1 MLTNLKKRSALLLSL
16 AVVCATVAIV
26 PQTAGAAP
34 SIVPNTNVGADVYTA
49 PSAGPD
55 AMDACPG
62 DSASAAGAAFTDV
75 DNNAA
80 VNCIAMFGITT
91 GTTAT
96 TYEPNGSIPR
106 WQMALFIHR
115 MFVPTGV
122 AAAGATAVPAFTD
135 TSGLSAEIQAAI
147 TALASHGITTGTT
160 ATTFGPNDNVT
171 REQMA
176 LFLNRFANIAKDH
189 AGAAIT
195 AVAAATGNFNY
206 QDITSATYEGMEAI
220 IRLFNLGVTEG
231 TCKAGIQYVLVSTC
245 SSTYRPQDDITRI
258 EMAEM
263 LHRLLSLTN
272 ARPAGLWAQS
282 TTSTATLGSETPL
295 VSLRNADFTPR
306 VNVNVDEF
314 YQLHNDATG
323 VAAQAPF
330 NALSGVCSGNV
341 TKTPGATLC
350 VVDAQDKTTD
360 VRGNFEGT
368 AQTTAS
374 NKTANW
380 WYHIG
385 DNGTQYVDGT
395 TSDFY
400 KYSLAN
406 GAAATAAV
414 HADTTTYTSDG
425 AFATVTDKSGDANV
439 TANDGLNTYAGTSRT
454 YTATMKKAAA
464 ATSTVADGYT
474 FKVATKKVDWLGN
487 VTNSTAYYPSSAGV
501 ATWTVDC
508 PADDSALTTT
518 YWVHYE
524 QTVTMGAA
532 DGGTGIP
539 AGASPAN
546 PLASTN
552 YGTGVGGNASKIS
565 TYCDDT
571 AKAYTGGT
579 TAEALAISDNT
590 YIISAAGSLGSV
602 TATAYDQYGNG
613 VVGASVTLQSNTD
626 GAGAVTRATLTTGA
640 DGTAT
645 LSAVVCA
652 TGQETVAWSVSDPGA
667 NTAQMDAIAATT
679 PNAGAVEGTTMY
691 CANAGTDSSI
701 MDQVTAQQISLLSY
715 TGTKVTGDI
724 DGGTATITVAN
735 TDAGTT
741 ATTAAL
747 DLTVGTVTNVAGAAT
762 AIQTAIRGLT
772 NVDNATTVAGAAT
785 GGNDVFTITFPANT
799 GNWVVTCTCA
809 LTDGGV
815 AVVVTTTNDGSGA
828 SQLGKAPRTLDFI
841 DDNPT
846 NNTFVT
852 AFNTTYA
859 NAAGAAAAQTV
870 VYQQWTYDDTD
881 FFNSTATQGMTE
893 AQFEAANAAITNLTT
908 NVMVSYRTGALTTGI
923 SVFQVN

>member
-1 MLTNLKKRSALLLSL
+1 MLTKIRKRSALLLSL

-34 SIVPNTNVGADVYTA
+34 SILPNTGVGADVLLA
-49 PSAGPD
+49 PTAGPD

-62 DSASAAGAAFTDV
+62 TSAPAAGFTDTTSTDV
-75 DNNAA
+75 D
-80 VNCIAMFGITT
+80 CIAMFGITT

-96 TYEPNGSIPR
+96 TYEPAGSIPR

-122 AAAGATAVPAFTD
+122 AAAGTTTVPAFTD
-135 TSGLSAEIQAAI
+135 TSGLSADIQAAI
-147 TALASHGITTGTT
+147 TALASHGITAGTT
-160 ATTFGPNDNVT
+160 ATTFSPNDNVT

-189 AGAAIT
+189 AGAAIS
-195 AVAAATGNFNY
+195 AVAAATGAFNY
-206 QDITSATYEGMEAI
+206 TDINSATYEGMEAI
-220 IRLFNLGVTEG
+220 IRLYNLGVTEG
-231 TCKAGIQYVLVSTC
+231 ACLSGIQYVLVSTC
-245 SSTYRPQDDITRI
+245 STTYRPQDDITRI

-263 LHRLLSLTN
+263 LHRLLNLTN
-272 ARPAGLWAQS
+272 ARPAGVWAQS
-282 TTSTATLGSETPL
+282 TTSTAAVGSETPL
-295 VSLRNADFTPR
+295 VSLRNADFTPQ

-314 YQLHNDATG
+314 YQLHNDTAG

-330 NALSGVCSGNV
+330 TAIVGTCSGNV
-341 TKTPGATLC
+341 TKTDGATLC
-350 VVDAQDKTTD
+350 YLDAQDTTTN
-360 VRGNFEGT
+360 VLGNFEGT
-368 AQTTAS
+368 PQTTAAHR
-374 NKTANW
+374 TANW
-380 WYHIG
+380 WYHTG
-385 DNGTQYVDGT
+385 ANGTQYVDGT

-400 KYSLAN
+400 KYTIAF

-414 HADTTTYTSDG
+414 HADATTYTSDG
-425 AFATVTDKSGDANV
+425 VYATVTDKSGDANI
-439 TANDGLNTYAGTSRT
+439 TANDGLNTFAGTSRT
-454 YTATMKKAAA
+454 YTATMKKSTA

-474 FKVATKKVDWLGN
+474 FKVATKKVDNLGN
-487 VTNSTAYYPSSAGV
+487 VTNSTAYHPSSAGV

-518 YWVHYE
+518 YWVHFE

-539 AGASPAN
+539 AGANPAN
-546 PLASTN
+546 PLNTTN
-552 YGTGVGGNASKIS
+552 YGTGVGGNATKIS

-571 AKAYTGGT
+571 AKAYTGGS

-590 YIISAAGSLGSV
+590 YVISAAGSLASV
-602 TATAYDQYGNG
+602 TATAYDQYGGG
-613 VVGASVTLQSNTD
+613 VAGATVRLTSDTD
-626 GAGAVTRATLTTGA
+626 GAGAVIRANLTTGA
-640 DGTAT
+640 GGTAT

-652 TGQETVAWSVSDPGA
+652 TGQETVAWAVADPG
-667 NTAQMDAIAATT
+667 TATSEMDVIAATV
-679 PNAGAVEGTTMY
+679 PAAGAVEGTTIY
-691 CANAGTDSSI
+691 CANAGTDSAM
-701 MDQVTAQQISLLSY
+701 MDQTTAQQISLLSY

-735 TDAGTT
+735 TEGAGTT

-747 DLTVGTVTNVAGAAT
+747 NLTVGAVTNVAGAAT
-762 AIQTAIRGLT
+762 ALQTAIRGLS
-772 NVDNATTVAGAAT
+772 NVDAATTVAGAAT

-828 SQLGKAPRTLDFI
+828 SQLGKAARTLDFI

-852 AFNTTYA
+852 AYNTTHA
-859 NAAGAAAAQTV
+859 NAAGAATAQTV

-893 AQFEAANAAITNLTT
+893 AQFEAANALISNLTT
-908 NVMVSYRTGALTTGI
+908 NVQLSYRTGALTTGI

>member
-1 MLTNLKKRSALLLSL
+1 MLTKIKKRSALLLSL

-34 SIVPNTNVGADVYTA
+34 SITPNTGLLADVLLA
-49 PSAGPD
+49 PTSGPD

-62 DSASAAGAAFTDV
+62 TSAPAAGFTDTTSTDV
-75 DNNAA
+75 D
-80 VNCIAMFGITT
+80 CIAMFGITT

-96 TYEPNGSIPR
+96 TYEPAGSIPR

-122 AAAGATAVPAFTD
+122 AAAGTTTVPAFTD
-135 TSGLSAEIQAAI
+135 TSGLSADIQAAI
-147 TALASHGITTGTT
+147 TALASHGITAGTT
-160 ATTFGPNDNVT
+160 ATTFSPNDNVT

-189 AGAAIT
+189 AGVAIT
-195 AVAAATGNFNY
+195 AVAAATGAFNY
-206 QDITSATYEGMEAI
+206 TDINSATYEGMEAI
-220 IRLFNLGVTEG
+220 IRLYNIGVTEG
-231 TCKAGIQYVLVSTC
+231 ACLSGIQYVLVSTC
-245 SSTYRPQDDITRI
+245 GTTYRPQDDITRI

-263 LHRLLSLTN
+263 LHRLLNLTN

-282 TTSTATLGSETPL
+282 TTATAVVGSETPL
-295 VSLRNADFTPR
+295 VSLRNADFTPQA
-306 VNVNVDEF
+306 NVNVDEF

-341 TKTPGATLC
+341 TKTDGATLC
-350 VVDAQDKTTD
+350 YTDAQDTTTSIL
-360 VRGNFEGT
+360 GNFEGT
-368 AQTTAS
+368 PQTTAAY
-374 NKTANW
+374 KTANW
-380 WYHIG
+380 WYHTG
-385 DNGTQYVDGT
+385 TNGTQYIDGT
-395 TSDFY
+395 SADFY
-400 KYSLAN
+400 LYSIPF

-414 HADTTTYTSDG
+414 HADATTYTSDG
-425 AFATVTDKSGDANV
+425 VYATVTDKSGDANI

-454 YTATMKKAAA
+454 YTATMKKTAA

-474 FKVATKKVDWLGN
+474 FKVSTKKVDWLGN
-487 VTNSTAYYPSSAGV
+487 VTNSIAYHPSSAGV

-508 PADDSALTTT
+508 PADDSALTST

-524 QTVTMGAA
+524 QTVIMGAA

-539 AGASPAN
+539 AGANPAD
-546 PLASTN
+546 PLAATT
-552 YGTGVGGNASKIS
+552 YGTGVGGNATKIS

-590 YIISAAGSLGSV
+590 YIISAAGSLASV
-602 TATAYDQYGNG
+602 TATAYDQYGGG
-613 VVGASVTLQSNTD
+613 VAGATVRLTSDTD
-626 GAGAVTRATLTTGA
+626 AAGAVIRANLTTGA
-640 DGTAT
+640 GGTAT

-652 TGQETVAWSVSDPGA
+652 TGQETVAWAVADPG
-667 NTAQMDAIAATT
+667 TATSEMDLIAATV
-679 PNAGAVEGTTMY
+679 PAAGAVEGTTIY
-691 CANAGTDSSI
+691 CANAGTD
-701 MDQVTAQQISLLSY
+701 MAMGDQTTAQQISLLSY

-735 TDAGTT
+735 TEGAGTT

-762 AIQTAIRGLT
+762 AIQTAIRGLA
-772 NVDNATTVAGAAT
+772 NVDAATTVAGAAT
-785 GGNDVFTITFPANT
+785 GGNDVFTITFPADT
-799 GNWVVTCTCA
+799 GNWIVTCACA
-809 LTDGGV
+809 LTDGGT

-828 SQLGKAPRTLDFI
+828 SQLGKAVRTLDFI

-852 AFNTTYA
+852 AYNTTHA
-859 NAAGAAAAQTV
+859 NSAGASAAQTV

-893 AQFEAANAAITNLTT
+893 AQFEAANALISNLTT